1 MGSDPSD
8 LRVECRS
15 GAYTRHRQGIP
26 GCNPGDGLRASFK
39 LKEKRVKF
47 LDVVG
52 VVVGALWCV
61 CVKTRPFAD
70 FLVTS
75 PLLLLL
81 SSNPQAFRFMT

>member
-8 LRVECRS
+8 QRVECRS
-15 GAYTRHRQGIP
+15 GAYTRYRHGIP
-26 GCNPGDGLRASFK
+26 GCNPGDGLGASFK

-52 VVVGALWCV
+52 VVVGGCV

-70 FLVTS
+70 FLVTR

-81 SSNPQAFRFMT
+81 SSNPQASRFMT